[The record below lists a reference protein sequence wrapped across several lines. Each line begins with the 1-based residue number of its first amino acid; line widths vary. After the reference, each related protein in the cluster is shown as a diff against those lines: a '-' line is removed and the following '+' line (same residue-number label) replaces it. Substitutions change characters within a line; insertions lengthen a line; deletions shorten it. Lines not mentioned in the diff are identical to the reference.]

1 MTAEQRLWTT
11 VTLNLNFYSQGAI
24 TGLLSGIGF
33 ALFLGFGQ
41 PKPVPPTKPFSLDD
55 CTEFGGIRVF
65 SNYSTTTTT
74 IDPVSD
80 MLQQRNSDDVEY
92 IWLLKISY
100 LWYGVVGFL
109 ITFIVGYVVSALL
122 DLCNKGGSKKIYLD
136 TKRRYIDTELF
147 SPPVSKRL
155 KRQNARFLERDS
167 NVSILRLLLS
177 CGAFNFFFFP
187 FPHAIRCSSPT

>member
-1 MTAEQRLWTT
+1 MNECD
-11 VTLNLNFYSQGAI
+11 SQGAI
-24 TGLLSGIGF
+24 TGLLLGIAF

-65 SNYSTTTTT
+65 TNYSTIATASTTE
-74 IDPVSD
+74 PVAD
-80 MLQQRNSDDVEY
+80 MLLQQKNDDGEY

-100 LWYGVVGFL
+100 LWYGVIGFF
-109 ITFIVGYVVSALL
+109 ITFIVGYVLSFLL
-122 DLCNKGGSKKIYLD
+122 DLCNLGGSKKIYLD

-167 NVSILRLLLS
+167 NVSIVYLS
-177 CGAFNFFFFP
+177 FYLSLSLCNESKNSDFIFP
-187 FPHAIRCSSPT
+187 I